1 MSNKVYIIQFL
12 VEVLI
17 ESYLE
22 SIVIILD
29 NNWL

>member
-1 MSNKVYIIQFL
+1 MRNKVYIIQFL